1 MKQMTPRERK
11 LVALAILAA
20 ILAGLWF
27 AILDPL
33 AGGYLRRQDERER
46 LTAQMAIDN
55 RLVANLP
62 GWKAA
67 AEEQSRTAG
76 DFTLIAP
83 TAALATE
90 ALKEKVIAIASAE
103 GATVRQSQAVTD
115 GVTDHWVR
123 VRTDLRLTHRQFHG
137 CLRRLASEA
146 PYVVID
152 FLSVVADQSATK
164 GRLEP
169 LDVSLVVSADIRTG
183 QDQARSALAPPA
195 GQRGDG
201 RPSRR
206 PGGDVPRHGPNDA
219 APRSPRH
226 RSAAAATVRSPRR
239 IAVSRPSAVFPGSPT
254 GPGGGRRDR
263 VGGIR
268 RHGHRRFDPGGLGG
282 GALPRWQGDPS
293 ASRPDDRGVDG
304 AADRPPARDP
314 RPGGRKPGPDAR
326 PEGAPLFGQ
335 GQREKQRKFLM
346 DRRRAVCR
354 LSGLALLS
362 LLVVGCSG
370 ERFETR
376 DSPPPPPRLQE
387 SGPAP
392 DRPTREPPTS
402 DRPAA
407 AAPHVEIRQGT
418 QRFIA
423 PPRPHA
429 EARRDGDG
437 TVSLNFVNVD
447 IRDAAK
453 AVLGD
458 ILGLDYVV
466 EASVQGTVTVETAQ
480 PVAPAEI
487 LPAFENGL
495 RAAGMGLVKRAGGYA
510 VVPLAEARRQP
521 ALVGSQSPGFG
532 TEAVTLRYVGAAQLK
547 KLFDP
552 IVPENAIQAD
562 PSRNVLLLTGSG
574 ADRVSLRAM
583 VEQFDVNWLHGMS
596 FALITVQRADSRRL
610 VEELNQIINAEGSPS
625 AGLVRLIA
633 MTRLNG
639 IVAISPQP
647 HYLDDVRYWAEELDR
662 EGEGGERRLFVYR
675 VQNGRASNLAAV
687 LGNIFG
693 AAGSGEGGGTAAAG
707 GTSLPRAIA
716 TAVNANAAPTAMA
729 TASPLA
735 ATGPAPAL
743 ATGPAAG
750 LGPVQQL
757 RMGEA
762 GRTISVTSDDTNNA
776 IVIYA
781 TSREYDLVEQALRKL
796 DTLPLQVLIEAVIT
810 EVTLNDSLRFGVEW
824 YFKTGASNFSLTS
837 GKTLLP
843 VQSFP
848 GFSYLLAQGDGIR
861 TVINALDK
869 VTTINVVSSPQLLV
883 LNNQTASLQ
892 VGDQVPVATQSSVS
906 TTTANAPVVN
916 SIEYRDTGVILKVTP
931 RVNDSGLVLL
941 DIAQEV
947 SDVAT
952 TTSSTLD
959 SPTIQQRRVSSS
971 VAVQDGQTV
980 ALGGLIRDNLSRG
993 SSGIPLLADIPYLGS
1008 LFGATDNSRVR
1019 TELLVLLTPRV
1030 VRSSAEA
1037 QAVTDELRRKIS
1049 TIEPIPIPKAPPR

>member
-1 MKQMTPRERK
+1 
-11 LVALAILAA
+11 
-20 ILAGLWF
+20 
-27 AILDPL
+27 
-33 AGGYLRRQDERER
+33 
-46 LTAQMAIDN
+46 
-55 RLVANLP
+55 
-62 GWKAA
+62 
-67 AEEQSRTAG
+67 
-76 DFTLIAP
+76 
-83 TAALATE
+83 
-90 ALKEKVIAIASAE
+90 
-103 GATVRQSQAVTD
+103 
-115 GVTDHWVR
+115 
-123 VRTDLRLTHRQFHG
+123 
-137 CLRRLASEA
+137 
-146 PYVVID
+146 
-152 FLSVVADQSATK
+152 
-164 GRLEP
+164 
-169 LDVSLVVSADIRTG
+169 
-183 QDQARSALAPPA
+183 
-195 GQRGDG
+195 
-201 RPSRR
+201 
-206 PGGDVPRHGPNDA
+206 
-219 APRSPRH
+219 
-226 RSAAAATVRSPRR
+226 
-239 IAVSRPSAVFPGSPT
+239 
-254 GPGGGRRDR
+254 
-263 VGGIR
+263 
-268 RHGHRRFDPGGLGG
+268 
-282 GALPRWQGDPS
+282 
-293 ASRPDDRGVDG
+293 
-304 AADRPPARDP
+304 
-314 RPGGRKPGPDAR
+314 
-326 PEGAPLFGQ
+326 
-335 GQREKQRKFLM
+335 M
-346 DRRRAVCR
+346 DRRRAACR
-354 LSGLALLS
+354 FSGLVLLS

-376 DSPPPPPRLQE
+376 DSPPPPAPRLQD
-387 SGPAP
+387 SAA
-392 DRPTREPPTS
+392 
-402 DRPAA
+402 PAA
-407 AAPHVEIRQGT
+407 TAPTAPAASAAPTAAPPVEIRRGT

-429 EARRDGDG
+429 EARRGSDG

-447 IRDAAK
+447 IRDVAK

-466 EASVQGTVTVETAQ
+466 DGAVQGTVTVETAQ

-487 LPAFENGL
+487 LPAFESGL
-495 RAAGMGLVKRAGGYA
+495 RAAGMGLVERASGYA
-510 VVPLAEARRQP
+510 IVPLAEARRQP
-521 ALVGSQSPGFG
+521 ALVGTQSPGFG
-532 TEAVTLRYVGAAQLK
+532 TEAITLRYVGATQLK

-574 ADRVSLRAM
+574 ADRSSLRAM

-647 HYLDDVRYWAEELDR
+647 QYLDDVRYWAEELDR

-693 AAGSGEGGGTAAAG
+693 TATSGESGGTAGAAAG
-707 GTSLPRAIA
+707 GASPTRAIA
-716 TAVNANAAPTAMA
+716 AAMSANATPAAA
-729 TASPLA
+729 AASPLA
-735 ATGPAPAL
+735 TTGPAL
-743 ATGPAAG
+743 ATGQAAG
-750 LGPVQQL
+750 LGQVQQL
-757 RMGEA
+757 RLGEA

-810 EVTLNDSLRFGVEW
+810 EVTLNDTLRFGVEW
-824 YFKTGASNFSLTS
+824 YFKTGTSNFSLTS
-837 GKTLLP
+837 GKTALP

-848 GFSYLLAQGDGIR
+848 GFSYLLSQGDGIR

-993 SSGIPLLADIPYLGS
+993 SNGIPLLKDIPYLGS

-1049 TIEPIPIPKAPPR
+1049 TIEPIPIPKAPRP

>member
-1 MKQMTPRERK
+1 MQRRTVRDPRLPAAPAAPAPTTP
-11 LVALAILAA
+11 A
-20 ILAGLWF
+20 
-27 AILDPL
+27 
-33 AGGYLRRQDERER
+33 
-46 LTAQMAIDN
+46 
-55 RLVANLP
+55 
-62 GWKAA
+62 
-67 AEEQSRTAG
+67 
-76 DFTLIAP
+76 AP
-83 TAALATE
+83 TAT
-90 ALKEKVIAIASAE
+90 
-103 GATVRQSQAVTD
+103 
-115 GVTDHWVR
+115 
-123 VRTDLRLTHRQFHG
+123 
-137 CLRRLASEA
+137 
-146 PYVVID
+146 
-152 FLSVVADQSATK
+152 
-164 GRLEP
+164 
-169 LDVSLVVSADIRTG
+169 
-183 QDQARSALAPPA
+183 PP
-195 GQRGDG
+195 
-201 RPSRR
+201 
-206 PGGDVPRHGPNDA
+206 
-219 APRSPRH
+219 
-226 RSAAAATVRSPRR
+226 
-239 IAVSRPSAVFPGSPT
+239 
-254 GPGGGRRDR
+254 
-263 VGGIR
+263 
-268 RHGHRRFDPGGLGG
+268 
-282 GALPRWQGDPS
+282 
-293 ASRPDDRGVDG
+293 
-304 AADRPPARDP
+304 
-314 RPGGRKPGPDAR
+314 
-326 PEGAPLFGQ
+326 
-335 GQREKQRKFLM
+335 
-346 DRRRAVCR
+346 
-354 LSGLALLS
+354 
-362 LLVVGCSG
+362 
-370 ERFETR
+370 
-376 DSPPPPPRLQE
+376 
-387 SGPAP
+387 
-392 DRPTREPPTS
+392 
-402 DRPAA
+402 
-407 AAPHVEIRQGT
+407 VEIRRGT

-429 EARRDGDG
+429 EARRGSDG

-447 IRDAAK
+447 IRDVAK
-453 AVLGD
+453 SVLGD

-466 EASVQGTVTVETAQ
+466 DASVQGTVTVETAQ

-487 LPAFENGL
+487 LPAFEGGL
-495 RAAGMGLVKRAGGYA
+495 RAAGMGLIERASGYA
-510 VVPLAEARRQP
+510 IVPLAEARRQP
-521 ALVGSQSPGFG
+521 ALVGTQSPGFG
-532 TEAVTLRYVGAAQLK
+532 TEAITLRYVGATQLK

-574 ADRVSLRAM
+574 ADRSSLRAM

-647 HYLDDVRYWAEELDR
+647 QYLDDVRYWAEELDR

-693 AAGSGEGGGTAAAG
+693 TATSGESGGTAGAAAG
-707 GTSLPRAIA
+707 GASSTRAIA
-716 TAVNANAAPTAMA
+716 TAANANMAPTAA
-729 TASPLA
+729 ASPLA
-735 ATGPAPAL
+735 ATGPAL

-750 LGPVQQL
+750 LGQVQQL
-757 RMGEA
+757 RLGEA

-810 EVTLNDSLRFGVEW
+810 EVTLNDTLRFGVEW
-824 YFKTGASNFSLTS
+824 YFKTGTSNFSLTS
-837 GKTLLP
+837 GKTALP

-848 GFSYLLAQGDGIR
+848 GFSYLLSQGDGIR

-993 SSGIPLLADIPYLGS
+993 SNGIPLLKDIPYLGS

-1049 TIEPIPIPKAPPR
+1049 TIEPIPIPKAPRP